1 MINYRIFN
9 HDTRLIKVTDTN
21 EETLTILSFIEIDD
35 VKYIVTN
42 MTLSNSDDLNNPIID
57 VYVEKAKYCY
67 KITNSENENIIFSK
81 QTYTTQED
89 AYQAMLEDA
98 LKVIQDEIIED
109 YSCNDMMKTY
119 RFETTDNSIKIKFG
133 NNIYY
138 LYELL

>member
-21 EETLTILSFIEIDD
+21 EETLTILSFIEIDN

-109 YSCNDMMKTY
+109 YSCNDMMKSY

>member
-89 AYQAMLEDA
+89 AYQAMIEDA

-109 YSCNDMMKTY
+109 YSCNDMMKSY
-119 RFETTDNSIKIKFG
+119 RFETTDNSIKINFG

>member
-109 YSCNDMMKTY
+109 YSCNDMMKSY
-119 RFETTDNSIKIKFG
+119 RFETTDNSIKIKFS